1 MWKARWS
8 WYRMTHC
15 HFARWKTLVV
25 VPYDIF
31 PCEIHWLCYRMAHW
45 HVALVVVPYGA
56 LSCCTGCGTVW
67 HIARLKALVVVP
79 HSILPGERHWLW
91 YRITYCEVKYTG
103 CGTTWHIARLHFS
116 WYRITHCQVKY
127 TGRGTV
133 WHIAKLHWSWFR
145 MTHYQVKGTGRVTV
159 WHNARWNTLV
169 VVPYDTLSDARHWSW
184 YHMTHCQVRG
194 TGRGTVWHIL
204 THDQGGNNTKS
215 PQIQKL

>member
-1 MWKARWS
+1 LRLGSDFLRIIRFPRPMWKARWS

-67 HIARLKALVVVP
+67 HIARLKALVVVL

-91 YRITYCEVKYTG
+91 YRI
-103 CGTTWHIARLHFS
+103 R
-116 WYRITHCQVKY
+116 HCQVKY
-127 TGRGTV
+127 TGR
-133 WHIAKLHWSWFR
+133 
-145 MTHYQVKGTGRVTV
+145 VTT
-159 WHNARWNTLV
+159 WHNARLKALV
-169 VVPYDTLSDARHWSW
+169 VIPYDTLPCARHWSW
-184 YHMTHCQVRG
+184 YRMTHFNTWPRWERIQNLHKFRNYKSIRQHLYASVSIWNARL
-194 TGRGTVWHIL
+194 L
-204 THDQGGNNTKS
+204 TSMWLIIRLG
-215 PQIQKL
+215 